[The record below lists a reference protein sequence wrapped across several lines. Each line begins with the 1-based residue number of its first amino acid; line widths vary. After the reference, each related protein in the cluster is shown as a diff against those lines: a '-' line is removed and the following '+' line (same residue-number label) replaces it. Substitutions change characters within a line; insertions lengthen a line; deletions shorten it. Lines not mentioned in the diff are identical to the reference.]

1 MKYYSEILDKKFDTE
16 EELHVAEAKARKDK
30 AESAERLKEAENAV
44 KAAYENLEKVQGEV
58 RKILETSNAK
68 MNKMLEDANYTV
80 KQAENAYIKALR
92 NVDVE
97 NVLVDGFNKC
107 EKDKRL
113 DEKIQKLVDAL
124 TNPFYF

>member
-1 MKYYSEILDKKFDTE
+1 MKYYSEILDQKFDTE
-16 EELHVAEAKARKDK
+16 KELHVAEAKVRKDK
-30 AESAERLKEAENAV
+30 AERDEHLKEAEIAV
-44 KAAYENLEKVQGEV
+44 KVAYENLEKVQGEV
-58 RKILETSNAK
+58 RKILESSNAK

-80 KQAENAYIKALR
+80 KEAEKEYIKALR
-92 NVDVE
+92 KVDVD
-97 NVLVDGFNKC
+97 NVLVDGFNKY